1 MKRKLLTIFCFL
13 AGVGFVS
20 AQEITL
26 DLRQV
31 IALANDSSL
40 QAFRNRN
47 LYLSGFWQY
56 RAYKANRLP
65 SLTLDLVPARY
76 NRDITERY
84 DSEIDADVYR
94 EQQRFSV
101 GASLTI
107 EQNVDFTGGT
117 FYLET
122 DLDYMRNFG
131 ASTSTQFSTVP
142 IRVGYSQ
149 SLIGYNAFRWER
161 KIEPVRYEKVRR
173 QYVYNTEQVSE
184 NAVNYFFSLAMAQ
197 SNYDMALSDVSTSDT
212 LYRIGLERYKIAAI
226 GKIRSAYVG
235 ARHGQCPQF
244 FGECADTAR

>member
-1 MKRKLLTIFCFL
+1 MKDIICFL
-13 AGVGFVS
+13 FGWSLWSPVVLP
-20 AQEITL
+20 AQYVTL
-26 DLRQV
+26 DLPRV

-56 RAYKANRLP
+56 RSYRANRLP
-65 SLTLDLVPARY
+65 SLTLDLVPAQY

-101 GASLTI
+101 GATLSVK
-107 EQNVDFTGGT
+107 QNVDFTGGT

-131 ASTSTQFSTVP
+131 ATSYTQFSTVP

-149 SLIGYNAFRWER
+149 NLIGYNEFRWEK
-161 KIEPVRYEKVRR
+161 KIEPVRYEKVKR
-173 QYVYNTEQVSE
+173 QYVYNSEQVSE
-184 NAVNYFFSLAMAQ
+184 SAVNYFFSLAMAQ
-197 SNYDMALSDVSTSDT
+197 TNYDMALSNVSTSDT
-212 LYRIGLERYKIAAI
+212 LYRIGMERYKIAAI
-226 GKIRSAYVG
+226 EKSDLLTLELDIVNPRNSLAI
-235 ARHGQCPQF
+235 PL
-244 FGECADTAR
+244 